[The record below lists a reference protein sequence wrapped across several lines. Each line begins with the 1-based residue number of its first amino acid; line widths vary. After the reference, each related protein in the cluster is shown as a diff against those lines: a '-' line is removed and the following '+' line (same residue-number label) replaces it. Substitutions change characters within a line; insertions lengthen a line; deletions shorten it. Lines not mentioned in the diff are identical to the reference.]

1 MSMSVPE
8 FSLSGKTAI
17 VTGAGKGIGR
27 EIALTM
33 ARIGV
38 DLFLTSRTEKDLIE
52 VANQVEKL
60 GRKVHYHV
68 SDIRRVSEIQEM
80 VRKAR
85 AAFSRM
91 DILVN
96 NAGVSFPQPAE
107 EVTEKEWDITL
118 DTNLKGLFFCA
129 QAIGKWMIEQ
139 RQGKIVNIAS
149 QAGVV
154 ALPAHAAYC
163 ASKGGVILLTK
174 VLAVEWACYGI
185 NVNCVAPTVI
195 RTPMTDVVFADPE
208 VRKEIIKKIPLGRIG
223 EPEDVSGAVIFLSS
237 KASDFITGET
247 LLVDGGW
254 AAQ

>member
-1 MSMSVPE
+1 MSVPE
-8 FSLSGKTAI
+8 FSLLGKTAI

-27 EIALTM
+27 SIALTM
-33 ARIGV
+33 ARAGV

-52 VANQVEKL
+52 VANQVEQL
-60 GRKVHYHV
+60 GRKIHYHV

-85 AAFSRM
+85 ATFSRM

-96 NAGVSFPQPAE
+96 NAGVSFPKPAE
-107 EVTEKEWDITL
+107 EVTETEWDITL
-118 DTNLKGLFFCA
+118 ETNLKGLFFCA

-139 RQGKIVNIAS
+139 RGGKIVNIAS

-195 RTPMTDVVFADPE
+195 RTPMTDLVFADPE

-223 EPEDVSGAVIFLSS
+223 QPEDVSGAVIFLSS